1 MKKSILVL
9 ITVVAVI
16 GLIAGTSLATGAANN
31 GNGPTLVVTKPVLQ
45 IGQPV
50 TILGSGFEPGETVYL
65 VINAGVAG
73 SVDIE
78 YELEGGVSPV
88 VNDVG
93 AFVTAWIPDRI
104 AARVIAGSRGGPGN
118 GAYTIMATDTD
129 YNTLTT
135 TPIALYEVP
144 KDGSALPAWAQ

>member
-50 TILGSGFEPGETVYL
+50 TILGSGFEPGETIYL
-65 VINAGVAG
+65 VINTGE
-73 SVDIE
+73 SQIDIE
-78 YELEGGVSPV
+78 YELSGGVSPV
-88 VNDVG
+88 INDVG

-104 AARVIAGSRGGPGN
+104 ADRVIRGSRGGPGN
-118 GAYTIMATDTD
+118 GAYTIMTTDTD

-135 TPIALYEVP
+135 VPIALWGP
-144 KDGSALPAWAQ
+144 GGDPPDWAK